1 MIVHCTPAFTFPF
14 SPNHSKTTVNL
25 ILYMYTHTHFQ
36 GQIEE
41 KIATKTLKTKNP
53 VNES

>member
-25 ILYMYTHTHFQ
+25 ILYMYTHTLSRTNR
-36 GQIEE
+36 GENCN
-41 KIATKTLKTKNP
+41 KNIK
-53 VNES
+53 N